1 MSFQWLL
8 CSIDLNSS
16 IGDACN
22 ASAETTEEF
31 VKKLDLQSGQT
42 VLDIGCG
49 IGGGDFYM
57 SETFD
62 VSVVG
67 IDLSVNMISIAL
79 ERAIG
84 RQCRVQFEI
93 ADCTTEEFQSDYFDV
108 IYSRDTLL
116 HIQVCVLHHIV
127 LIINH
132 NWI

>member
-1 MSFQWLL
+1 MKL
-8 CSIDLNSS
+8 
-16 IGDACN
+16 
-22 ASAETTEEF
+22 
-31 VKKLDLQSGQT
+31 LDLQAGQR

-84 RQCRVQFEI
+84 RQCQVQFEI
-93 ADCTTEEFQSDYFDV
+93 ADCTTEEFQAGYFDV

-116 HIQVCVLHHIV
+116 HIQVINTVSSFSMHLLFVCSQNEGKMVHGFSTLSHI
-127 LIINH
+127 LFIK
-132 NWI
+132 

>member
-1 MSFQWLL
+1 MW
-8 CSIDLNSS
+8 SS
-16 IGDACN
+16 INGCYN
-22 ASAETTEEF
+22 ICTETTEEF
-31 VKKLDLQSGQT
+31 VKLLELQAGQR

-84 RQCRVQFEI
+84 RQCQVQFEI
-93 ADCTTEEFQSDYFDV
+93 ADCTTEEFRPAHFDV

-116 HIQVCVLHHIV
+116 HIQVINITLH
-127 LIINH
+127 LACTF
-132 NWI
+132 